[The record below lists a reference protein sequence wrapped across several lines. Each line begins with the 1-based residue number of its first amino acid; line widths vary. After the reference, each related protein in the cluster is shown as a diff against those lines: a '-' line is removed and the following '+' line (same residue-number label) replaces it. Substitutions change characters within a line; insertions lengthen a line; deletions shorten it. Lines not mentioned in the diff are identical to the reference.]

1 MYKVMTDGL
10 CHSRHRTRLEAM
22 SEIERHAL
30 QTRKQIRDHMDEM
43 DELQEYQNSLIVER
57 EEADKWR

>member
-1 MYKVMTDGL
+1 
-10 CHSRHRTRLEAM
+10 M